1 MCVGYTPRD
10 CGRPCSET
18 TDSDGYRSDV
28 RKWSRKNSLSGLK
41 LRSEMD
47 AREAGVLRSLV
58 GAVSGLL
65 TDRASSAPDDDLA
78 ALTGLRTGNA
88 TPPDDPRLLR
98 LLPDFHRSEP
108 GSPTPTA
115 PTSTVPC
122 AACTNPRS
130 STPNWPQEPSCWTPA
145 PPTAAASSSPRTG
158 RRLAHRPHRCPPRPG
173 RRPRYRCRHAR
184 TVRPRRS
191 ARPASGRLSL
201 VDLDAGFAAA
211 SARAVGRARSAR
223 GRWPARPLGP
233 AERKP
238 CTRCCRRRP
247 E

>member
-1 MCVGYTPRD
+1 MSVGYTPRD

-65 TDRASSAPDDDLA
+65 TERASSAPDDDLA

-108 GSPTPTA
+108 GSPDADRADLNSALRSLHEPEIIDAKLAAGAVVLDTCPSDGGRIIITPEQADAWLTA
-115 PTSTVPC
+115 LTDV
-122 AACTNPRS
+122 
-130 STPNWPQEPSCWTPA
+130 
-145 PPTAAASSSPRTG
+145 
-158 RRLAHRPHRCPPRPG
+158 RLALGAVLGIDADTPEQFDPDDPRAPHLDV
-173 RRPRYRCRHAR
+173 YHWL
-184 TVRPRRS
+184 TWMQD
-191 ARPASGRLSL
+191 SL
-201 VDLDAGFAAA
+201 LQALA
-211 SARAVGRARSAR
+211 
-223 GRWPARPLGP
+223 P
-233 AERKP
+233 
-238 CTRCCRRRP
+238 
-247 E
+247 